1 MAHATHRSMRRWV
14 LIGLAA
20 LLLLQPA
27 RAQQSEHW
35 VGTWMVAHIGR
46 PQNPPAPPPAP
57 PAPAPGTTTAP
68 PAAPPAFMHFNNQT
82 LRQVVRTS
90 IGGTRVRVVLSN
102 AFGTVPLTVGAAH
115 LAVRDKESTIVAS
128 SDRALTFSGKP
139 TMSIPSGAVLVSDP
153 VDMAV
158 PAMGDLAI
166 DLYLPGNTDSPSPV
180 TTFTNALQTNYVS
193 ETGNFAGKSPF
204 PVVARTPAWFV
215 VSRVEV
221 LARQS
226 VGAVVTVGDSIT
238 AGSRSTADTN
248 NRYSNHLARRL
259 ATLPTPMAVLNAGI
273 GGNRVLT
280 EAGFA
285 NGLNVLGRFERDVLA
300 QPGITHAIV
309 LEGINDIG
317 NARENPTPTAEDLIA
332 AHKQLIERAH
342 TRGIVIFGATL
353 TPFEGAMYFTQVG
366 EAKRQALNQW
376 IRTSRAYDGVIDF
389 DEATRDPSHPARILP
404 QYESGDHLHPS
415 DAGYKAMADAIDL
428 ALFKKAAPVTRSSG
442 Q

>member
-1 MAHATHRSMRRWV
+1 MPHATHRSMRRWV

-27 RAQQSEHW
+27 RAQQGEHW

-46 PQNPPAPPPAP
+46 PQNPPAPVAP
-57 PAPAPGTTTAP
+57 PAPAPGTTTAA

-82 LRQVVRTS
+82 LRQIVRTS
-90 IGGTRVRVVLSN
+90 IGGRRARVVLSN

-115 LAVRDKESTIVAS
+115 IAVRDKETTIVAS
-128 SDRALTFSGKP
+128 SDLALTFSGKP

-221 LARQS
+221 LSLQA

-238 AGSRSTADTN
+238 AGSRS
-248 NRYSNHLARRL
+248 
-259 ATLPTPMAVLNAGI
+259 P
-273 GGNRVLT
+273 
-280 EAGFA
+280 
-285 NGLNVLGRFERDVLA
+285 
-300 QPGITHAIV
+300 
-309 LEGINDIG
+309 
-317 NARENPTPTAEDLIA
+317 
-332 AHKQLIERAH
+332 
-342 TRGIVIFGATL
+342 
-353 TPFEGAMYFTQVG
+353 
-366 EAKRQALNQW
+366 
-376 IRTSRAYDGVIDF
+376 
-389 DEATRDPSHPARILP
+389 
-404 QYESGDHLHPS
+404 
-415 DAGYKAMADAIDL
+415 
-428 ALFKKAAPVTRSSG
+428 AAPKKR
-442 Q
+442 